1 MNDNQQA
8 PSSERVPGTRRAT
21 LAVVLS
27 VAALVFSVYG
37 LAHQVLDDSGTM
49 ISSLPPSQAVDAIM
63 HSRVETLETRQGQ
76 FAEDLGK
83 IMAKLDEISKMPLA
97 AAVPAMGD
105 EPKGPVEDL
114 RRKLAEL
121 ERSNAALQ
129 IDMAGI
135 LQKKAGL
142 LSDLSLT
149 QVIRRKLQDG
159 TGFSSERRRLS
170 TTDLLPALDSISPP
184 QVSDRALREDLRD
197 LAPKFVQA
205 EKMEQTE
212 GFFQKLWLR
221 VQNLVTVRPREGIA
235 QDSDTGKLL
244 GTVESALA
252 RYDWKVA
259 MAAAESVA
267 GKAPPEFSTWRQRL
281 KARAEAEASLD
292 KLEEDAL
299 VALRGKGEEMPSA
312 FPAQDDLVPAVPPA
326 AKPVSTKP
334 PAPKEP
340 KEEKE
345 PDEEVNP

>member
-8 PSSERVPGTRRAT
+8 PSSDRVPGTKRAT

-27 VAALVFSVYG
+27 VAALGFAIYG
-37 LAHQVLDDSGTM
+37 LANQVLNDNGTVV
-49 ISSLPPSQAVDAIM
+49 SSLPQNQAVDAVTQ
-63 HSRVETLETRQGQ
+63 SRMETLETRQGQ

-83 IMAKLDEISKMPLA
+83 IMAKLEEISKTPLA
-97 AAVPAMGD
+97 AAVPAMGE

-129 IDMAGI
+129 IDMAG
-135 LQKKAGL
+135 LMQKKAGL

-159 TGFSSERRRLS
+159 MGFSSERRRLS
-170 TTDLLPALDSISPP
+170 TTELLPTLDSINPP
-184 QVSDRALREDLRD
+184 EVSDRALRDDLRD

-205 EKMEQTE
+205 EKMEKTE
-212 GFFQKLWLR
+212 GFFQRLWLR
-221 VQNLVTVRPREGIA
+221 MQSLVTVRPREGIA
-235 QDSDTGKLL
+235 QDSDTGKSLAAA
-244 GTVESALA
+244 ESAVA

-259 MAAAESVA
+259 IAAAEAVA
-267 GKAPPEFSTWRQRL
+267 PKAPPEFAGWRTRL
-281 KARAEAEASLD
+281 KARAEAEATLD

-312 FPAQDDLVPAVPPA
+312 FPAQDDISLPPA
-326 AKPVSTKP
+326 AKSVSTKP

-340 KEEKE
+340 AKEKE
-345 PDEEVNP
+345 LEEEASP